1 MGVVTADFSKIEMQ
15 KKALYVR
22 LKGIP
27 EGVIFLFFNI
37 AKTIINKEFMSFLRK
52 QEFSLLPHNLL
63 AVLDFILL
71 GKLIRQAHQ
80 VGQVSRRSFYFPP
93 IFSFWIFL

>member
-1 MGVVTADFSKIEMQ
+1 MQ